1 MPNFSDYSL
10 FIFNYIHEIVWGG
23 ISGMNKL
30 KSIKSGKTLKIL
42 MADCL
47 RVLVNTVRPEVTS
60 GSPLY

>member
-1 MPNFSDYSL
+1 
-10 FIFNYIHEIVWGG
+10 
-23 ISGMNKL
+23 MNKL

-47 RVLVNTVRPEVTS
+47 RVLLNTVRPEVTS

>member
-1 MPNFSDYSL
+1 MK
-10 FIFNYIHEIVWGG
+10 
-23 ISGMNKL
+23 KL

-47 RVLVNTVRPEVTS
+47 RILLNSVRPECTS